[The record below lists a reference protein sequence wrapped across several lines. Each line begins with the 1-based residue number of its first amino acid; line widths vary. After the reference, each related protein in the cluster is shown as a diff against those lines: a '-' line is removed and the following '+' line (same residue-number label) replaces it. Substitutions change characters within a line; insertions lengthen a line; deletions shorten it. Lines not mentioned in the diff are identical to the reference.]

1 MLQAAIYSTSE
12 HRGTLDTMKEGKK
25 VIEVL
30 KGSDT
35 MKKQWERYQND
46 NFYAEGIGY
55 DDLIEGIMKVGQ
67 AFMM

>member
-1 MLQAAIYSTSE
+1 
-12 HRGTLDTMKEGKK
+12 MKEWKK